1 MSKPIKTFESFYKK
15 LSSEKSAG
23 LSSVWQHI
31 QKRTAFA
38 MVSLSRADMSSSQ
51 KETAF
56 NELKRKIRAQGYGYI
71 ELKSCYIEN
80 EQAELYADFELA
92 VMILNIE
99 KKDALALGQVDLVN
113 GTQNTILYC
122 DGKDFLEYIIS
133 NPEIG
138 TVGSTFEK
146 FEYGSDKDV
155 RSLGKEAVIKYFAML
170 TMGNQNG
177 KKISFEEL
185 KENHIIFE
193 MRDRKYAPGEGRDW
207 WDEFGM
213 RII

>member
-1 MSKPIKTFESFYKK
+1 M
-15 LSSEKSAG
+15 
-23 LSSVWQHI
+23 
-31 QKRTAFA
+31 
-38 MVSLSRADMSSSQ
+38 
-51 KETAF
+51 
-56 NELKRKIRAQGYGYI
+56 GYGYI
-71 ELKSCYIEN
+71 ELKSCLIEMGTN
-80 EQAELYADFELA
+80 VQADRYADYELA

-99 KKDALALGQVDLVN
+99 KMDAIALGQVDLGN
-113 GTQNTILYC
+113 GTQNTILFC
-122 DGKDFLEYIIS
+122 EGKDFLGYIIT

-138 TVGSTFEK
+138 TVGSTFEE

-170 TMGNQNG
+170 AKGNQNS
-177 KKISFEEL
+177 KKILFEEL
-185 KENHIIFE
+185 KENLILFE